1 MGLKQS
7 RCVGTTDKSDVH
19 ITSRISVCSCRNESL
34 CRAQA
39 CHGSLSRFISLLSH
53 TCRHT
58 FPFFFPVL
66 SPSLPV
72 CNTHSHRF
80 QHLSFIEPS
89 VPKYFAFC
97 GPSSP
102 FTTHTLHHHHLC
114 LPPHHPHPHLDTS
127 RQFHT
132 IAYTVSLL
140 LSLSPLSL
148 SGTHT
153 QAHTHLETV
162 KASTCTGR
170 GATSRSLSFSRSL
183 SHSLSVSLQSWAAE
197 AAEAERRESSNSQSV
212 RHRQTGTQTDWQT
225 HCRTIMDWIKTEK
238 PASGWDRTAWL
249 LFFWGTLLKI
259 RGITDNLLGDL
270 TPCFPWW
277 NIYALLIF

>member
-148 SGTHT
+148 SLWHTHTGTHT
-153 QAHTHLETV
+153 SGNSQSVYMHWEGGYL
-162 KASTCTGR
+162 SL
-170 GATSRSLSFSRSL
+170 SLFLSLSFSLSL
-183 SHSLSVSLQSWAAE
+183 
-197 AAEAERRESSNSQSV
+197 
-212 RHRQTGTQTDWQT
+212 
-225 HCRTIMDWIKTEK
+225 
-238 PASGWDRTAWL
+238 
-249 LFFWGTLLKI
+249 
-259 RGITDNLLGDL
+259 GITAELSRRGSRGREKRE
-270 TPCFPWW
+270 F
-277 NIYALLIF
+277 

>member
-7 RCVGTTDKSDVH
+7 RCVGTTDKSDAH

-39 CHGSLSRFISLLSH
+39 CHGSLSCFISLLSH
-53 TCRHT
+53 TRRHT

-132 IAYTVSLL
+132 IPYTVSLL

-148 SGTHT
+148 PLSL
-153 QAHTHLETV
+153 AHTHRHTHIWKQSKRLH
-162 KASTCTGR
+162 ALG
-170 GATSRSLSFSRSL
+170 GGLPLALSLSLALFLTLSRY
-183 SHSLSVSLQSWAAE
+183 
-197 AAEAERRESSNSQSV
+197 
-212 RHRQTGTQTDWQT
+212 
-225 HCRTIMDWIKTEK
+225 HCRAE
-238 PASGWDRTAWL
+238 PQRQQ
-249 LFFWGTLLKI
+249 
-259 RGITDNLLGDL
+259 RQREERVL
-270 TPCFPWW
+270 TP
-277 NIYALLIF
+277 NQ